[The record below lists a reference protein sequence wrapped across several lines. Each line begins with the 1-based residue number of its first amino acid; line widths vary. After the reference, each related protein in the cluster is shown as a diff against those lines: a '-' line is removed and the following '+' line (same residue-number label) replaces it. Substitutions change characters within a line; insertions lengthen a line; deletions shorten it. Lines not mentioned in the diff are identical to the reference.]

1 MVTFFS
7 KLKGSRSPG
16 QQRAAGRISIV
27 IILFFQFVELNNDGN
42 IIMDPTVIY
51 KALSDKQNIDIEA
64 YKLKQEVIENFI
76 SMLNL

>member
-1 MVTFFS
+1 
-7 KLKGSRSPG
+7 
-16 QQRAAGRISIV
+16 
-27 IILFFQFVELNNDGN
+27 
-42 IIMDPTVIY
+42 MDPTVIY